1 MCLQR
6 TDLTLWGVAFVLMD
20 GGFKRRR
27 DEKEG
32 WMLEG
37 CCVCGHDGIFAG
49 REKLGI
55 SNDGI
60 HVNPD
65 PSERLPPRINSRI
78 CASQLPEVG
87 SHRISGQILSEKM
100 N

>member
-1 MCLQR
+1 MGDSREDAMKKRVDAEGVFVCVRTRWDFLQQ
-6 TDLTLWGVAFVLMD
+6 
-20 GGFKRRR
+20 
-27 DEKEG
+27 
-32 WMLEG
+32 
-37 CCVCGHDGIFAG
+37 G

-65 PSERLPPRINSRI
+65 PSERLPPRLNSRI
-78 CASQLPEVG
+78 CASQVTEVG